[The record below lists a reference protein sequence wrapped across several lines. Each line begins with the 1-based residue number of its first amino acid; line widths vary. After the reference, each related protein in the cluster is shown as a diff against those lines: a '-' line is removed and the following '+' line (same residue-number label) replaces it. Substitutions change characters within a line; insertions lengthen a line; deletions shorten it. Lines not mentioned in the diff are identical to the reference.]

1 MAISKILYMKD
12 CGETFHGKHLS
23 HAISYITDAGKTQ
36 GGRLIDG
43 VNCIPALAFE
53 QMKDTKRK
61 YGKPDK
67 RQGYHL
73 IISFKENEV
82 TPDTAMEL
90 TSRFVKEYLGS
101 EYEAVYAVH
110 DNTRHIHAHIVFN
123 SVSFLTGKKYRYEK
137 GDWAREIQPITN
149 RLCQEYGLSTIE
161 IEDDKL
167 NQDVE
172 YRETRKEQAI
182 QHVWNSAIRRE
193 LDACIILSATY
204 EEFQQKLTERGYEC
218 KEGKY
223 LAIRPPGMK
232 RFRRTQRL
240 GEDYTIERIQERI
253 ETETLRSAAKAGLGH
268 APRIVGGSVRRHQRA
283 KLTGLQ
289 KRYFARLYRT
299 GKLKRRPYSQAWRY
313 RDDIRKMKKLQNQYL
328 FLAREDITTVPE
340 LQNAVQALTARQK
353 EAAREKSR
361 LGKQKHRFQELFELA
376 AKMEELEAAFHSYER
391 GDSFFTEE
399 HQDYE
404 VCQKALVEKG
414 YTYEEIC
421 AVRERI
427 TREYAEAT
435 SRERQLYRELK
446 TGKGLLKEMETEDKT
461 QRQTKGE
468 IDGTERR
475 EEQETQRQGDRGVS
489 AENEK
494 ITL

>member
-1 MAISKILYMKD
+1 MAISKITCMKD
-12 CGETFHGKHLS
+12 CGKSYHGKHLR
-23 HAISYITDAGKTQ
+23 AALAYITVPEKTQ
-36 GGRLIDG
+36 QGRLVAGI
-43 VNCIPALAFE
+43 NCVPEFAFE
-53 QMKDTKRK
+53 QMKETKRK
-61 YGKPDK
+61 YGKLDK

-73 IISFKENEV
+73 VLSFKENEV

-110 DNTRHIHAHIVFN
+110 DNTRHIHTHIVFN

-182 QHVWNSAIRRE
+182 QYVWNSAIRRD

-204 EEFQQKLTERGYEC
+204 EELQRKLTERGYEC

-253 ETETLRSAAKAGLGH
+253 ETETLRSVARAGQGH
-268 APRIVGGSVRRHQRA
+268 APRIVGGSVRRHRRP

-289 KRYFARLYRT
+289 KRYFARLYRI
-299 GKLKRRPYSQAWRY
+299 GKLKKRPYSQVWRY
-313 RDDIRKMKKLQNQYL
+313 REDIRKMKKLQNQYL

-340 LQNAVQALTARQK
+340 LQNAVQTLTARQK

-376 AKMEELEAAFHSYER
+376 AKMEELEAAVHSYER
-391 GDSFFTEE
+391 GDFFFTEE

-404 VCQKALVEKG
+404 ACQKSLAEKG

-427 TREYAEAT
+427 IREYAEAT
-435 SRERQLYRELK
+435 SRERQLYRELR
-446 TGKGLLKEMETEDKT
+446 TGTGLLKEMETEDKT
-461 QRQTKGE
+461 QTKGE
-468 IDGTERR
+468 IDGTDRK
-475 EEQETQRQGDRGVS
+475 EEQETQRQGDRGIS

>member
-1 MAISKILYMKD
+1 MAISKITCMKD
-12 CGETFHGKHLS
+12 CGKSYHGKHLR
-23 HAISYITDAGKTQ
+23 AALADITVPEKTQ
-36 GGRLIDG
+36 QGRLVAGI
-43 VNCIPALAFE
+43 NCVPEFAFE
-53 QMKDTKRK
+53 QMKETKRK
-61 YGKPDK
+61 YGKLDK

-73 IISFKENEV
+73 VLSFKENEV

-110 DNTRHIHAHIVFN
+110 DNTSHIHAHIVFN

-182 QHVWNSAIRRE
+182 QHVWNSAIRRD

-204 EEFQQKLTERGYEC
+204 EEFQRKLTERGYEC

-253 ETETLRSAAKAGLGH
+253 TTETLRSVAKAGHGH
-268 APRIVGGSVRRHQRA
+268 APRIVGGSVRRHRRP

-328 FLAREDITTVPE
+328 FLTREDITTVPE
-340 LQNAVQALTARQK
+340 LQNAVQTLTARQK

-376 AKMEELEAAFHSYER
+376 AKMEELEAAVHSYER
-391 GDSFFTEE
+391 GDNFFEE
-399 HQDYE
+399 EYQEYK
-404 VCQKALVEKG
+404 VCQKSLAEKG

-421 AVRERI
+421 AVRKRI
-427 TREYAEAT
+427 TWEYAEAT
-435 SRERQLYRELK
+435 SRERQLYRELR

-461 QRQTKGE
+461 QTKGE

-475 EEQETQRQGDRGVS
+475 EEQEAQRQGDRGVS

>member
-1 MAISKILYMKD
+1 MAISKITCMKD
-12 CGETFHGKHLS
+12 CGKSYHGKHLR
-23 HAISYITDAGKTQ
+23 AALAYITVPEKTQ
-36 GGRLIDG
+36 QGRLVAGI
-43 VNCIPALAFE
+43 NCVPEFAFE
-53 QMKDTKRK
+53 QMKETKRK
-61 YGKPDK
+61 YGKLDK

-73 IISFKENEV
+73 VLSFKENEA

-167 NQDVE
+167 NQDGE
-172 YRETRKEQAI
+172 YRETWKEQAI
-182 QHVWNSAIRRE
+182 QHVWNPAIRRD

-204 EEFQQKLTERGYEC
+204 EEFQRKLTERGYEC

-232 RFRRTQRL
+232 RFRRMQRL

-253 ETETLRSAAKAGLGH
+253 TTETLRSAARAGQGR
-268 APRIVGGSVRRHQRA
+268 APRIVGGSVRRYRRP

-289 KRYFARLYRT
+289 KRYFARLYRI
-299 GKLKRRPYSQAWRY
+299 GKLKKRPYSQAWRY

-340 LQNAVQALTARQK
+340 LQNTVQALTARQK
-353 EAAREKSR
+353 AAAREKSR

-376 AKMEELEAAFHSYER
+376 AKMEELEAAVRSYER
-391 GDSFFTEE
+391 GDSFFAEE
-399 HQDYE
+399 HQEYE
-404 VCQKALVEKG
+404 ACQKDLAEKG

-475 EEQETQRQGDRGVS
+475 EEQEAQRQGDRGVS
-489 AENEK
+489 AEDEK

>member
-1 MAISKILYMKD
+1 MAISKITCMKD
-12 CGETFHGKHLS
+12 CGKSYHGKHLR
-23 HAISYITDAGKTQ
+23 AALAYITVPEKTQ
-36 GGRLIDG
+36 QGRLVAGI
-43 VNCIPALAFE
+43 NCVPEFAFE
-53 QMKDTKRK
+53 QMKETKRK
-61 YGKPDK
+61 YGKLDK

-73 IISFKENEV
+73 VLSFKENEV
-82 TPDTAMEL
+82 TQDTAMEL

-182 QHVWNSAIRRE
+182 QHVWNSAIRRD

-204 EEFQQKLTERGYEC
+204 EEFQRELTERGYEC

-253 ETETLRSAAKAGLGH
+253 ETETLRSVARAGQSH
-268 APRIVGGSVRRHQRA
+268 APWIVGGSVRRLENVDANFQA
-283 KLTGLQ
+283 MAAATTDFVATCDGQ
-289 KRYFARLYRT
+289 GAAISATVSLYNSN
-299 GKLKRRPYSQAWRY
+299 SQSFSDSESLPPQGSGY
-313 RDDIRKMKKLQNQYL
+313 IVLMLM
-328 FLAREDITTVPE
+328 VPKNWKE
-340 LQNAVQALTARQK
+340 LQV
-353 EAAREKSR
+353 
-361 LGKQKHRFQELFELA
+361 
-376 AKMEELEAAFHSYER
+376 
-391 GDSFFTEE
+391 
-399 HQDYE
+399 
-404 VCQKALVEKG
+404 
-414 YTYEEIC
+414 TYMPTF
-421 AVRERI
+421 AP
-427 TREYAEAT
+427 
-435 SRERQLYRELK
+435 
-446 TGKGLLKEMETEDKT
+446 DKT
-461 QRQTKGE
+461 LTFTMKAADV
-468 IDGTERR
+468 I
-475 EEQETQRQGDRGVS
+475 RG
-489 AENEK
+489 
-494 ITL
+494 

>member
-1 MAISKILYMKD
+1 MAISKITCMKD
-12 CGETFHGKHLS
+12 CGKSYHGKHLR
-23 HAISYITDAGKTQ
+23 AALAYITVPEKTQ
-36 GGRLIDG
+36 QGRLVAGI
-43 VNCIPALAFE
+43 NCVPEFAFE
-53 QMKDTKRK
+53 QMKETKRK
-61 YGKPDK
+61 YGKLDK

-73 IISFKENEV
+73 VLSFKENEV

-110 DNTRHIHAHIVFN
+110 DNTSHIHAHIVFN

-182 QHVWNSAIRRE
+182 QHVWNSAIRRD

-204 EEFQQKLTERGYEC
+204 EEFQRKLTERGYEC

-253 ETETLRSAAKAGLGH
+253 TTETLRSVAKACHGH
-268 APRIVGGSVRRHQRA
+268 APRIVGGSVRRHRRP

-328 FLAREDITTVPE
+328 FLTREDITTVPE
-340 LQNAVQALTARQK
+340 LQNAVQTLTARQK

-376 AKMEELEAAFHSYER
+376 AKMEELEAAVHSYER
-391 GDSFFTEE
+391 GDNFFEE
-399 HQDYE
+399 EYQEYK
-404 VCQKALVEKG
+404 VCQKSLAEKG

-421 AVRERI
+421 AVRKRI
-427 TREYAEAT
+427 TWEYAEAT
-435 SRERQLYRELK
+435 SRERQLYRELR

-461 QRQTKGE
+461 QTKGE

-475 EEQETQRQGDRGVS
+475 EEQEAQRQGDRGVS

>member
-1 MAISKILYMKD
+1 
-12 CGETFHGKHLS
+12 
-23 HAISYITDAGKTQ
+23 
-36 GGRLIDG
+36 
-43 VNCIPALAFE
+43 
-53 QMKDTKRK
+53 
-61 YGKPDK
+61 
-67 RQGYHL
+67 
-73 IISFKENEV
+73 
-82 TPDTAMEL
+82 
-90 TSRFVKEYLGS
+90 
-101 EYEAVYAVH
+101 
-110 DNTRHIHAHIVFN
+110 
-123 SVSFLTGKKYRYEK
+123 
-137 GDWAREIQPITN
+137 
-149 RLCQEYGLSTIE
+149 
-161 IEDDKL
+161 
-167 NQDVE
+167 
-172 YRETRKEQAI
+172 
-182 QHVWNSAIRRE
+182 
-193 LDACIILSATY
+193 
-204 EEFQQKLTERGYEC
+204 
-218 KEGKY
+218 
-223 LAIRPPGMK
+223 
-232 RFRRTQRL
+232 
-240 GEDYTIERIQERI
+240 
-253 ETETLRSAAKAGLGH
+253 
-268 APRIVGGSVRRHQRA
+268 
-283 KLTGLQ
+283 
-289 KRYFARLYRT
+289 
-299 GKLKRRPYSQAWRY
+299 
-313 RDDIRKMKKLQNQYL
+313 MKKLQNQYL

-340 LQNAVQALTARQK
+340 LQNVVQALTARQK

-376 AKMEELEAAFHSYER
+376 AKMEELEAAVHSYER

-404 VCQKALVEKG
+404 VCQKALAEKG

>member
-1 MAISKILYMKD
+1 MKD
-12 CGETFHGKHLS
+12 CGKSYHGKHLR
-23 HAISYITDAGKTQ
+23 AALAYITVPEKTQ
-36 GGRLIDG
+36 QGRLVAGI
-43 VNCIPALAFE
+43 NCVPEFAFE
-53 QMKDTKRK
+53 QMKETKRK
-61 YGKPDK
+61 YGKLDK

-73 IISFKENEV
+73 VLSFKENEV

-182 QHVWNSAIRRE
+182 QHVWNFAIRRD

-204 EEFQQKLTERGYEC
+204 EEFQRKLTERGYEC

-253 ETETLRSAAKAGLGH
+253 ETETLRSVARAGQSH
-268 APRIVGGSVRRHQRA
+268 APWIVGGSVRRHRRP
-283 KLTGLQ
+283 KMTGLQ
-289 KRYFARLYRT
+289 KRYFARLYRA
-299 GKLKRRPYSQAWRY
+299 GKLKKRPYSQAWRY

-353 EAAREKSR
+353 EAARE
-361 LGKQKHRFQELFELA
+361 
-376 AKMEELEAAFHSYER
+376 
-391 GDSFFTEE
+391 
-399 HQDYE
+399 
-404 VCQKALVEKG
+404 
-414 YTYEEIC
+414 
-421 AVRERI
+421 
-427 TREYAEAT
+427 
-435 SRERQLYRELK
+435 
-446 TGKGLLKEMETEDKT
+446 
-461 QRQTKGE
+461 
-468 IDGTERR
+468 
-475 EEQETQRQGDRGVS
+475 
-489 AENEK
+489 
-494 ITL
+494 

>member
-1 MAISKILYMKD
+1 MAISKITCMKD
-12 CGETFHGKHLS
+12 CGKSYHGKHLR
-23 HAISYITDAGKTQ
+23 AALAYITVPEKTQ
-36 GGRLIDG
+36 QGRLVAGI
-43 VNCIPALAFE
+43 NCVPEFAFE
-53 QMKDTKRK
+53 QMKETKRK
-61 YGKPDK
+61 YGKLDK

-73 IISFKENEV
+73 VLSFKENEV

-110 DNTRHIHAHIVFN
+110 DNTRHIHTHIVFN

-182 QHVWNSAIRRE
+182 QYVWNSAIRRD

-204 EEFQQKLTERGYEC
+204 EELQRKLTERGYEC

-253 ETETLRSAAKAGLGH
+253 ETETLRSVARAGQGH
-268 APRIVGGSVRRHQRA
+268 APRIVGGSVRRHRRP

-289 KRYFARLYRT
+289 KRYFARLYRI
-299 GKLKRRPYSQAWRY
+299 GKLKKRPYSQVWRY
-313 RDDIRKMKKLQNQYL
+313 REDIRKMKKLQNQYL

-340 LQNAVQALTARQK
+340 LQNAVQTLTARQK

-376 AKMEELEAAFHSYER
+376 AKMEELEAAVHSYER
-391 GDSFFTEE
+391 GDFFFTEE

-404 VCQKALVEKG
+404 ACQKSLAEKG

-427 TREYAEAT
+427 IREYAEAT
-435 SRERQLYRELK
+435 SRERQLYRELR
-446 TGKGLLKEMETEDKT
+446 TGTGLLKEMETEDKT
-461 QRQTKGE
+461 QTKGE
-468 IDGTERR
+468 IDGTERK
-475 EEQETQRQGDRGVS
+475 EEQETQRQGDRGIS

>member
-1 MAISKILYMKD
+1 MKD
-12 CGETFHGKHLS
+12 CGKSYHGKHLR
-23 HAISYITDAGKTQ
+23 AALAYITVPEKTQ
-36 GGRLIDG
+36 QGRLVAGI
-43 VNCIPALAFE
+43 NCVPEFAFE
-53 QMKDTKRK
+53 QMKETKRK
-61 YGKPDK
+61 YGKLDK

-73 IISFKENEV
+73 VLSFKENEV

-110 DNTRHIHAHIVFN
+110 DNTRHIHTHIVFN

-182 QHVWNSAIRRE
+182 QYVWNSAIRRD

-204 EEFQQKLTERGYEC
+204 EELQRKLTERGYEC

-253 ETETLRSAAKAGLGH
+253 ETETLRSVARAGQGH
-268 APRIVGGSVRRHQRA
+268 APRIVGGSVRRHRRP

-289 KRYFARLYRT
+289 KRYFARLYRI
-299 GKLKRRPYSQAWRY
+299 GKLKKRPYSQVWRY
-313 RDDIRKMKKLQNQYL
+313 REDIRKMKKLQNQYL

-340 LQNAVQALTARQK
+340 LQNAVQTLTARQK

-376 AKMEELEAAFHSYER
+376 AKMEELEAAVHSYER
-391 GDSFFTEE
+391 GDFFFTEE

-404 VCQKALVEKG
+404 ACQKSLAEKG

-427 TREYAEAT
+427 IREYAEAT
-435 SRERQLYRELK
+435 SRERQLYRELR
-446 TGKGLLKEMETEDKT
+446 TGTGLLKEMETEDKT
-461 QRQTKGE
+461 QTKGE
-468 IDGTERR
+468 IDGTDRK
-475 EEQETQRQGDRGVS
+475 EEQETQRQGDRGIS

>member
-1 MAISKILYMKD
+1 MAISKITCMKD
-12 CGETFHGKHLS
+12 CGKSYHGKHLR
-23 HAISYITDAGKTQ
+23 AALVYITVPEKTQ
-36 GGRLIDG
+36 QGRLVAG
-43 VNCIPALAFE
+43 VNCVPEFAFE
-53 QMKDTKRK
+53 QMKETKRK
-61 YGKPDK
+61 YGKLDK

-73 IISFKENEV
+73 VLSFKENEV

-110 DNTRHIHAHIVFN
+110 DNTSHIHAHIIFN

-149 RLCQEYGLSTIE
+149 RLCQEYGLSIIE

-182 QHVWNSAIRRE
+182 QHVWNSAIRRD

-204 EEFQQKLTERGYEC
+204 EEFQRKLTERGYEC

-253 ETETLRSAAKAGLGH
+253 TTETLRSVAKAGHGH
-268 APRIVGGSVRRHQRA
+268 APRIVGGSIRRHRRP

-289 KRYFARLYRT
+289 KRYFARLYRI

-340 LQNAVQALTARQK
+340 LQNAVQTLTARQK
-353 EAAREKSR
+353 AAAREKSR
-361 LGKQKHRFQELFELA
+361 LGKQKHRFQELFELE
-376 AKMEELEAAFHSYER
+376 AKMEELEAAVHSYER
-391 GDSFFTEE
+391 GDSFFAEE
-399 HQDYE
+399 HQEYE
-404 VCQKALVEKG
+404 ACQKDLAEKG

-427 TREYAEAT
+427 TQEYAEAT
-435 SRERQLYRELK
+435 SREQQLYRELR

-461 QRQTKGE
+461 QTKGE

-475 EEQETQRQGDRGVS
+475 EEQEAQRPGDRGVS

>member
-1 MAISKILYMKD
+1 M
-12 CGETFHGKHLS
+12 
-23 HAISYITDAGKTQ
+23 
-36 GGRLIDG
+36 
-43 VNCIPALAFE
+43 
-53 QMKDTKRK
+53 
-61 YGKPDK
+61 
-67 RQGYHL
+67 
-73 IISFKENEV
+73 
-82 TPDTAMEL
+82 
-90 TSRFVKEYLGS
+90 
-101 EYEAVYAVH
+101 
-110 DNTRHIHAHIVFN
+110 
-123 SVSFLTGKKYRYEK
+123 
-137 GDWAREIQPITN
+137 
-149 RLCQEYGLSTIE
+149 
-161 IEDDKL
+161 
-167 NQDVE
+167 
-172 YRETRKEQAI
+172 
-182 QHVWNSAIRRE
+182 
-193 LDACIILSATY
+193 
-204 EEFQQKLTERGYEC
+204 
-218 KEGKY
+218 
-223 LAIRPPGMK
+223 
-232 RFRRTQRL
+232 
-240 GEDYTIERIQERI
+240 
-253 ETETLRSAAKAGLGH
+253 
-268 APRIVGGSVRRHQRA
+268 
-283 KLTGLQ
+283 TGLQ
-289 KRYFARLYRT
+289 KRYFARLYRA
-299 GKLKRRPYSQAWRY
+299 GKLKKRPYSQAWRY

-376 AKMEELEAAFHSYER
+376 AKMEELEAAVHSYER

-404 VCQKALVEKG
+404 VCQKALAEKG

>member
-1 MAISKILYMKD
+1 MAISKITCMKD
-12 CGETFHGKHLS
+12 CGKSYHGKHLR
-23 HAISYITDAGKTQ
+23 AALAYITVPEKTQ
-36 GGRLIDG
+36 QGRLVAGI
-43 VNCIPALAFE
+43 NCVPEFAFE
-53 QMKDTKRK
+53 QMKETKRK
-61 YGKPDK
+61 YGKLDK

-73 IISFKENEV
+73 VLSFKENEV

-182 QHVWNSAIRRE
+182 QYVWNSAIRRD

-204 EEFQQKLTERGYEC
+204 EELQRKLTERGYEC

-253 ETETLRSAAKAGLGH
+253 ETETLRSVARAGQGH
-268 APRIVGGSVRRHQRA
+268 APRIVGGSVRRHRRP

-289 KRYFARLYRT
+289 KRYFARLYRI
-299 GKLKRRPYSQAWRY
+299 GKLKKRPYSQVWRY
-313 RDDIRKMKKLQNQYL
+313 REDIRKMKKLQNQYL

-340 LQNAVQALTARQK
+340 LQNAVQTLTARQK

-376 AKMEELEAAFHSYER
+376 AKMEELEAAVHSYER
-391 GDSFFTEE
+391 GDFFFTEE

-404 VCQKALVEKG
+404 ACQKSLAEKG

-427 TREYAEAT
+427 IREYAEAT
-435 SRERQLYRELK
+435 SRERQLYRELR
-446 TGKGLLKEMETEDKT
+446 TGTGLLKEMETEDKT
-461 QRQTKGE
+461 QTKGE
-468 IDGTERR
+468 IDGTERK
-475 EEQETQRQGDRGVS
+475 EEQETQRQGDRGIS

>member
-1 MAISKILYMKD
+1 MAISKITCMKD
-12 CGETFHGKHLS
+12 CGKSYHGKHLR
-23 HAISYITDAGKTQ
+23 AALAYITVPEKTQ
-36 GGRLIDG
+36 QGRLVAGI
-43 VNCIPALAFE
+43 NCVPEFAFE
-53 QMKDTKRK
+53 QMKETKRK
-61 YGKPDK
+61 YGKLDK

-73 IISFKENEV
+73 VLSFKENEV

-110 DNTRHIHAHIVFN
+110 DNTSHIHAHIVFN
-123 SVSFLTGKKYRYEK
+123 SVSFLTGKKYCYEK

-182 QHVWNSAIRRE
+182 QHVWNSAIRRD

-204 EEFQQKLTERGYEC
+204 EEFQRKLTERGYEC

-253 ETETLRSAAKAGLGH
+253 TTETLRSVAKAGHGH
-268 APRIVGGSVRRHQRA
+268 APRIVGGSVRRHRRP

-328 FLAREDITTVPE
+328 FLTREDITTVPE
-340 LQNAVQALTARQK
+340 LQNAVQTLTARQK

-376 AKMEELEAAFHSYER
+376 AKMEELEAAVHSYER
-391 GDSFFTEE
+391 GDNFFEE
-399 HQDYE
+399 EYQEYK
-404 VCQKALVEKG
+404 VCQKSLAEKG

-421 AVRERI
+421 AVRKRI
-427 TREYAEAT
+427 TWEYAEAT
-435 SRERQLYRELK
+435 SRERQLYRELR

-461 QRQTKGE
+461 QTKGE

-475 EEQETQRQGDRGVS
+475 EEQEAQRQGDRGVS

>member
-1 MAISKILYMKD
+1 MAISKITCMKD
-12 CGETFHGKHLS
+12 CGKSYHGKHLR
-23 HAISYITDAGKTQ
+23 AALAYITVPEKTQ
-36 GGRLIDG
+36 QGRLVAGI
-43 VNCIPALAFE
+43 NCVPEFAFE
-53 QMKDTKRK
+53 QMKETKRK
-61 YGKPDK
+61 YGKLDK

-73 IISFKENEV
+73 VLSFKENEV

-110 DNTRHIHAHIVFN
+110 DNTSHIHAHLVFN
-123 SVSFLTGKKYRYEK
+123 SVSFLTGKKYRYEQ

-182 QHVWNSAIRRE
+182 QHVWNSAIRRD

-204 EEFQQKLTERGYEC
+204 EEFQRKLTERGYEC

-253 ETETLRSAAKAGLGH
+253 TTETLRSVAKAGHGH
-268 APRIVGGSVRRHQRA
+268 APRIVGGSVRRHRRP

-328 FLAREDITTVPE
+328 FLTREDITTVPE
-340 LQNAVQALTARQK
+340 LQNAVQTLTARQK

-376 AKMEELEAAFHSYER
+376 AKMEELEAAVHSYER
-391 GDSFFTEE
+391 GDNFFEE
-399 HQDYE
+399 EYQEYK
-404 VCQKALVEKG
+404 VCQKSLAEKG

-421 AVRERI
+421 AVRKRI
-427 TREYAEAT
+427 TWEYAEAT
-435 SRERQLYRELK
+435 SRERQLYRELR

-461 QRQTKGE
+461 QTKGE

-475 EEQETQRQGDRGVS
+475 EEQEAQRQGDRGVS